1 MPQESRL
8 SQIEA
13 RAKSWWRF
21 WKCKLNKENAMYI
34 RTVNKFLIY
43 SIYLIFVLITFA
55 PRVYVKLHDP
65 NATLSFGFN
74 SFMEILDPVAIAT
87 IILAIATFALV

>member
-1 MPQESRL
+1 VKL
-8 SQIEA
+8 SCHIASTEEA
-13 RAKSWWRF
+13 RAKNWWQF
-21 WKCKLNKENAMYI
+21 WKCKLNKEGAMYVG
-34 RTVNKFLIY
+34 TVKKFLIY

-74 SFMEILDPVAIAT
+74 SFMR
-87 IILAIATFALV
+87 F